1 MESVDTRA
9 QATQYRLE
17 SELSGY
23 KTNLIKESIRMG
35 HHDLADFFYARG
47 DLQVRTSFHT
57 PPAMLRHIR
66 AVCRAVCATSQHFH
80 THPN

>member
-1 MESVDTRA
+1 MCTGRSWIEAIDTRA
-9 QATQYRLE
+9 QATQFRLE

-47 DLQVRTSFHT
+47 DLQVQSLSLSILPLTSECCQSM
-57 PPAMLRHIR
+57 ML
-66 AVCRAVCATSQHFH
+66 AGS
-80 THPN
+80 